1 MFQTSNPTP
10 VSYRSVAILAIAL
23 SALVLAGCNGG
34 GGGGSSATST
44 TPTYTGVTTQATV
57 ATNNAQPLTASTLQ
71 AGSAGTTVTATGV
84 VSSGGT
90 ADASEPRFIMLAHPL
105 KTAIGQIDVV
115 SAGGVSVTGAM
126 MQPSMMQPYSK
137 MVSSPYGSG
146 NMSLAFD
153 YDSVTGNFNGTVTF
167 SGYCERAGS
176 CVNGVAGIS
185 GQLNPNTQALMSGQ
199 FTVTGL
205 NVTEN
210 GDAYQFAGSIGM
222 NVLSTTS
229 TQITEFCVIADSA
242 GTYKLDNLVFVV
254 TDNMTYADA
263 AINSGRFYHPAYG
276 YVDVK
281 TVMPL
286 RYSVSNGVMADWPY
300 QGSMEL
306 DGASNTKA
314 LLTALS
320 DSPNIVPQ
328 WQLQADT
335 NGDGAWDMTLSGY
348 WANL

>member
-1 MFQTSNPTP
+1 MLQTSKPTP
-10 VSYRSVAILAIAL
+10 VSYRRLALLAVAL
-23 SALVLAGCNGG
+23 STLILAGCNGG

-44 TPTYTGVTTQATV
+44 TPTYSGVTTQATV

-90 ADASEPRFIMLAHPL
+90 AGAGESRFIMLANPL
-105 KTAIGQIDVV
+105 KTAIGQIDVA
-115 SAGGVSVTGAM
+115 SAGGVSVMGA
-126 MQPSMMQPYSK
+126 MMQPYSK

-146 NMSLAFD
+146 NMSLALD
-153 YDSVTGNFNGTVTF
+153 YDSVTGNFNGTVSF
-167 SGYCERAGS
+167 SGYCESAGS

-210 GDAYQFAGSIGM
+210 GDMYQFAGSIGM

-229 TQITEFCVIADSA
+229 TRITESCVIADST

-286 RYSVSNGVMADWPY
+286 RYSVTNGVMADWPY

-320 DSPNIVPQ
+320 DSPNVMPQ

-335 NGDGAWDMTLSGY
+335 NGDGAWDMTLSGN

>member
-1 MFQTSNPTP
+1 M
-10 VSYRSVAILAIAL
+10 L
-23 SALVLAGCNGG
+23 
-34 GGGGSSATST
+34 
-44 TPTYTGVTTQATV
+44 
-57 ATNNAQPLTASTLQ
+57 TN
-71 AGSAGTTVTATGV
+71 
-84 VSSGGT
+84 
-90 ADASEPRFIMLAHPL
+90 PL
-105 KTAIGQIDVV
+105 KTAIGQIDGA
-115 SAGGVSVTGAM
+115 SAGGVGLTGAM
-126 MQPSMMQPYSK
+126 MMQPYSK

-176 CVNGVAGIS
+176 CVNGVASIS

-199 FTVTGL
+199 FMVTGL

-210 GDAYQFAGSIGM
+210 GDVYQFAGSIGM
-222 NVLSTTS
+222 YVLSTTS
-229 TQITEFCVIADSA
+229 TRITESCVIADST
-242 GTYKLDNLVFVV
+242 GTYKLENLVFVV

-286 RYSVSNGVMADWPY
+286 RYSVTNGVMADWPY

-306 DGASNTKA
+306 DGAGNTKA

-320 DSPNIVPQ
+320 DSPNVMPQ

-335 NGDGAWDMTLSGY
+335 NGDGTWDMTLSGN